1 MLTGAVALAANAQ
14 PPRVAASAFFNSGIM
29 HERLGMNRE
38 AVIDFTHA
46 LAAKGL
52 SRSDRV
58 RAIFDRGVAYDALGN
73 TKSALKD
80 YSEAIHLDPSFAP
93 AHNNRAN
100 VYRRI
105 GLFREAKRD
114 YLAALSCRDVSPE
127 YPYYGLGQIAE
138 KEGKTETAREFYQK
152 ALKANP
158 GYVLASRSLWAM
170 KDQEPPRE
178 VRPVAHNE
186 AHPRA
191 ATVPVAAVVPAAA
204 PMPKLRDAIL
214 GKSPRPMQVQLG
226 AFRDQEQAMAAWS
239 RITAA
244 DSAALANQSPQVT
257 TVDLPGK
264 GRFWRLRTAV
274 GDVGEARRICADLTA
289 HNIACLPVKD

>member
-1 MLTGAVALAANAQ
+1 MLTGAVAFAAQ
-14 PPRVAASAFFNSGIM
+14 PPHAAASALFNSGIL
-29 HERLGMNRE
+29 HERLGQNRE
-38 AVIDFTHA
+38 AVADFTHA
-46 LAAKGL
+46 LAMRGL

-58 RAIFDRGVAYDALGN
+58 RAIFDRGVAYDALGDV
-73 TKSALKD
+73 KSALKD
-80 YSEAIHLDPSFAP
+80 YSEAIHLDSRFAP

-138 KEGKTETAREFYQK
+138 KEGKTDTAREFYQK

-158 GYVLASRSLWAM
+158 GYLLASRSLWAL
-170 KDQEPPRE
+170 KDQAPPRAS
-178 VRPVAHNE
+178 RPVARDE
-186 AHPRA
+186 VHPH
-191 ATVPVAAVVPAAA
+191 PAAA
-204 PMPKLRDAIL
+204 PMPRLRDAIL
-214 GKSPRPMQVQLG
+214 GRSTAPMQIQLG
-226 AFRDQEQAMAAWS
+226 AFRDQAQAMAAWS

-244 DSAALANQSPQVT
+244 DSAALENQSPQVT
-257 TVDLPGK
+257 SVDLPGK

-274 GDVGEARRICADLTA
+274 GDVKEARRICAELSV
-289 HNIACLPVKD
+289 HNIACLPVRD